1 MLSKIK
7 ISNYALIDEL
17 EISFSAGMGV
27 VTGETGAGKSIILGA
42 LGLTLGERVDTAVLR
57 NTEKKCVIE
66 TTFLIKNY
74 GLESFFNSHD
84 LDFESETILR
94 REITTSGKSRA
105 FVNDTPVALNV
116 LKELSEFLIDVHSQH
131 QTLVLGKSLFQLTV
145 LDALA
150 KNEAILVEYKKHHVA
165 YKSIEK
171 EIAKIQ
177 QENDKLKADLDYFQF
192 QFDELANANLNDL
205 NEEELEDELNT
216 LNSAEDIKRSL
227 QASINLLDNEQ
238 GVVSQLTDVEH
249 VLQTV
254 ASKNKKIEDLLE
266 RVISIKIELKD
277 ILSDQEIL
285 DEQVVFDE
293 ERINELSEQYRLLQV
308 LYKKH
313 NVTSVGELVEV
324 SNALEEKIEN
334 VTSFEEK
341 LNDLSKQ
348 KEVALKQL
356 NEVSSQ
362 LTQSRKAVIPALENE
377 IKSLLAGLSMPDASF
392 KVEHLHTAEFT
403 AKGQDEVN
411 FLFSA
416 NKGIDLKQIG
426 KVASGGELSRLM
438 LCIKKVLATSKALPT
453 IIFDEIDTGVSG
465 EVAAKMGEMMKQI
478 AHTTQ
483 VISITHLPQIASKGE
498 AHYFVFK
505 QTDANATYTQM
516 KVLNQT
522 ERVEELAKMLSGSN
536 ITEAAMQNAKSLL
549 GV

>member
-74 GLESFFNSHD
+74 GLESFFKAHD
-84 LDFESETILR
+84 LDFETETILR
-94 REITTSGKSRA
+94 REITNSGKSRA
-105 FVNDTPVALNV
+105 FINDTPVSLAV

-150 KNEAILVEYKKHHVA
+150 KNDSLLVEYKMHYA
-165 YKSIEK
+165 GYKTIDK
-171 EIAKIQ
+171 EIKKV
-177 QENDKLKADLDYFQF
+177 QEENQKLKADLDYFQF
-192 QFDELANANLNDL
+192 QFDELATANLDGL
-205 NEEELEDELNT
+205 DEEELEDELNT
-216 LNSAEDIKRSL
+216 LNSSEDIKRSL
-227 QASINLLDNEQ
+227 KTSINLLDDEK
-238 GVVSQLTDVEH
+238 GVLSQLSDIEH
-249 VLQTV
+249 ALSTV
-254 ASKNKKIEDLLE
+254 SNKNKKVEMLLG
-266 RVISIKIELKD
+266 RVGSIKIELKD
-277 ILSDQEIL
+277 VLSEQEDI
-285 DEQVVFDE
+285 EEHIVYDE
-293 ERINELSEQYRLLQV
+293 ERINELSEQYQLLTV

-313 NVTSVGELVEV
+313 NVTNVAQLQEV
-324 SNALEEKIEN
+324 SSTIEEKILN

-341 LNDLSKQ
+341 LNELMQ
-348 KEVALKQL
+348 QRTGALKQL
-356 NEVSSQ
+356 NDVSVKLSK
-362 LTQSRKAVIPALENE
+362 SRKAVMPTLEQE
-377 IKSLLAGLSMPDASF
+377 IKTLLGGLSMPDASF
-392 KVEHLHTAEFT
+392 KIEHTVLTDYT
-403 AKGQDEVN
+403 NKGQDEVN

-416 NKGIDLKQIG
+416 NKGIEHKQIG

-438 LCIKKVLATSKALPT
+438 LCIKKVLANSKALPT

-465 EVAAKMGEMMKQI
+465 DVASKMGEMMKQI
-478 AHTTQ
+478 AGSTQ

-498 AHYFVFK
+498 THYFVYK
-505 QTDANATYTQM
+505 QTDSEATYTQM
-516 KVLNQT
+516 KVLNQN

-549 GV
+549 QG

>member
-74 GLESFFNSHD
+74 GLESFFKAHD
-84 LDFESETILR
+84 LDFETETILR
-94 REITTSGKSRA
+94 REITNSGKSRA
-105 FVNDTPVALNV
+105 FINDTPVSLSV

-150 KNEAILVEYKKHHVA
+150 KNDSLLVEYKKHYA
-165 YKSIEK
+165 GYKTIDK
-171 EIAKIQ
+171 EIKKV
-177 QENDKLKADLDYFQF
+177 QEENQKLKADLDYFQF
-192 QFDELANANLNDL
+192 QFDELATANLDGL
-205 NEEELEDELNT
+205 DEEELEDELNT
-216 LNSAEDIKRSL
+216 LNSSEDIKRSL
-227 QASINLLDNEQ
+227 KTSINLLDDEK
-238 GVVSQLTDVEH
+238 GVLSQLSDIEH
-249 VLQTV
+249 ALSTV
-254 ASKNKKIEDLLE
+254 SNKNKKVEMLLG
-266 RVISIKIELKD
+266 RVGSIKIELKD
-277 ILSDQEIL
+277 VLSEQEDI
-285 DEQVVFDE
+285 EEHIVYDE
-293 ERINELSEQYRLLQV
+293 ERINELSEQYQLLTV

-313 NVTSVGELVEV
+313 NVTNVAQLQEV
-324 SNALEEKIEN
+324 SSTIEEKILN

-341 LNDLSKQ
+341 LNELMQ
-348 KEVALKQL
+348 QRTGALKQL
-356 NEVSSQ
+356 NDVSVKLSK
-362 LTQSRKAVIPALENE
+362 SRKAVMPTLEQE
-377 IKSLLAGLSMPDASF
+377 IKTLLGGLSMPDASF
-392 KVEHLHTAEFT
+392 KIEHTVLTDYT
-403 AKGQDEVN
+403 NKGQDEVN

-416 NKGIDLKQIG
+416 NKGIEHKQIG

-438 LCIKKVLATSKALPT
+438 LCIKKVLANSKALPT

-465 EVAAKMGEMMKQI
+465 DVASKMGEMMKQI
-478 AHTTQ
+478 AGSTQ

-498 AHYFVFK
+498 THYFVYK
-505 QTDANATYTQM
+505 QTDSEATYTQM
-516 KVLNQT
+516 KVLNQN

-549 GV
+549 QG